1 LNKRKKL
8 SRSFVNNSY
17 NDNGRRKQNFI
28 KNQNNKENVFK
39 SSNMMKT
46 KNIKV
51 SEIKNESNDTNNCKI
66 LLKKSILSSFLT
78 TNNNGINN
86 HNSRGQNHSA

>member
-1 LNKRKKL
+1 M
-8 SRSFVNNSY
+8 VNYNY

-28 KNQNNKENVFK
+28 KNQNNKENVSK

-46 KNIKV
+46 KNTKV
-51 SEIKNESNDTNNCKI
+51 SEIKNESNDTNKCKI